1 MMGYRHLKHDVRLA
15 ARGGRVIGSVVLA
28 ALAASAIAQ
37 AVPPQG
43 ARGRSAQRP
52 APAKAAPAQSAP
64 AQSGQPAPQSGN
76 GQTVQDQ
83 SVPDNTGLD
92 IPTNLQ
98 IFGKVDPNVR
108 KPTAIVNDTVIT
120 GTDVDQRVSLV
131 AMANEAKL
139 SPEDRERL
147 KLQVL
152 RQLIDETLQIQEAK
166 TADITITPAEL
177 TQSYD
182 AVSKRFNRTPVA
194 MRAFLRESGSSERSL
209 KRQIEGELA
218 WQRYLRRRVEPFVNV
233 GDEEVKSIIDRLQAA
248 KGTDEFNLKEIY
260 LAATPANS
268 QQVYANAKQIL
279 QEIQKGAQPFEYF
292 ARQFSEAS
300 TRAVGGDLGWIRA
313 ATLPAQ
319 LAEAATTMQVGQ
331 VAGPIEVS
339 GGYSILYLTDKRQ
352 VLTADPRDAKLS
364 LKQLT
369 LRFPPNT
376 NQAQATA
383 RAQAFAKATQELRG
397 CGTVEKVAAGIGA
410 DVVDNDTVRI
420 RDLPP
425 QLQEVM
431 LKLQVGESSPPFGS
445 AEQGVRALVLCG
457 RDEAAGGSV
466 PNSEQI
472 QGQLEQQRV
481 NLRAQQKLRDLRRD
495 AVVEYR

>member
-1 MMGYRHLKHDVRLA
+1 MKHDVRLA
-15 ARGGRVIGSVVLA
+15 TRGSRVIGAVVLA
-28 ALAASAIAQ
+28 ALAAGAVAQ
-37 AVPPQG
+37 TAPP
-43 ARGRSAQRP
+43 AANSGR
-52 APAKAAPAQSAP
+52 
-64 AQSGQPAPQSGN
+64 
-76 GQTVQDQ
+76 TVSDQ
-83 SVPDNTGLD
+83 SIPDNTGLD
-92 IPTNLQ
+92 IPANLQ

-108 KPTAIVNDTVIT
+108 KPTAIVNDSVIT
-120 GTDVDQRVSLV
+120 GTDVDQRVALI
-131 AMANEAKL
+131 AMANEGAKL
-139 SPEDRERL
+139 SPEDRDRL

-152 RQLIDETLQIQEAK
+152 RQLIDETLQLQEAK
-166 TADITITPAEL
+166 TADITISPAEL

-194 MRAFLRESGSSERSL
+194 MTAYLRETGSSDRSL

-218 WQRYLRRRVEPFVNV
+218 WQRYLRKRVEPFVNV
-233 GDEEVKSIIDRLQAA
+233 GDEEVKGIIDRLEAA

-260 LAATPANS
+260 LAGNATNG
-268 QQVYANAKQIL
+268 QQVYANARQLI
-279 QEIQKGAQPFEYF
+279 QDIQKGGKPFDYY
-292 ARQFSEAS
+292 ATQFSEAS
-300 TRAVGGDLGWIRA
+300 TRAVGGDLGWVRA
-313 ATLPAQ
+313 ATLPPQ
-319 LAEAATTMQVGQ
+319 LAEAAQSMQVGQ

-352 VLTADPRDAKLS
+352 VLTADPRDARLS

-369 LRFPPNT
+369 LRFPANT
-376 NQAQATA
+376 TQAQAA
-383 RAQAFAKATQELRG
+383 VRAEAFAQATRNLRG

-457 RDEAAGGSV
+457 RDDPQSGALPSSA
-466 PNSEQI
+466 QI

>member
-15 ARGGRVIGSVVLA
+15 ARSGRVIGVVVLA
-28 ALAASAIAQ
+28 ALTASAIAQ
-37 AVPPQG
+37 TTPPQG
-43 ARGRSAQRP
+43 AAGQAGAGR
-52 APAKAAPAQSAP
+52 
-64 AQSGQPAPQSGN
+64 
-76 GQTVQDQ
+76 TVQDQ

-98 IFGKVDPNVR
+98 IFGKLDPNIR

-120 GTDVDQRVSLV
+120 GTDVDQRVELV

-166 TADITITPAEL
+166 TADVVITPAEL

-182 AVSKRFNRTPVA
+182 AVSKRFNRTPDT
-194 MRAFLRESGSSERSL
+194 MRSYLRESGSSERSL

-218 WQRYLRRRVEPFVNV
+218 WQRYLRKRVEPFVNV

-268 QQVYANAKQIL
+268 QQVYTNAKQIL
-279 QEIQKGAQPFEYF
+279 QEIQKGAQPFEYY

-376 NQAQATA
+376 NQAQAAA

-425 QLQEVM
+425 QLQEIM
-431 LKLQVGESSPPFGS
+431 LKLQVGQSSPPFGS

-457 RDEAAGGSV
+457 RDDAQAGSV
-466 PNSEQI
+466 PNSQQI

-495 AVVEYR
+495 AVVDYR

>member
-1 MMGYRHLKHDVRLA
+1 M
-15 ARGGRVIGSVVLA
+15 IGTVVLA
-28 ALAASAIAQ
+28 ALAASTIAQ
-37 AVPPQG
+37 TAP
-43 ARGRSAQRP
+43 RRAQPKP
-52 APAKAAPAQSAP
+52 APSQATSSKAAPAAQAAP
-64 AQSGQPAPQSGN
+64 AEAAADQASA

-98 IFGKVDPNVR
+98 IFGKLDPNVR
-108 KPTAIVNDTVIT
+108 KPTAVVNDTVIT
-120 GTDVDQRVSLV
+120 GTDVDQRVALV

-139 SPEDRERL
+139 SPEDRDRL

-152 RQLIDETLQIQEAK
+152 RQLIDETLEIQEAK
-166 TADITITPAEL
+166 TADVVITPAEM
-177 TQSYD
+177 TQSF
-182 AVSKRFNRTPVA
+182 AGVSKRFNRTPEA
-194 MRAFLRESGSSERSL
+194 MRAYLRESGSSERSL

-218 WQRYLRRRVEPFVNV
+218 WQRYLRKRVEPFVNV

-313 ATLPAQ
+313 ATLPGP
-319 LAEAATTMQVGQ
+319 LSEAATSMQVGQ
-331 VAGPIEVS
+331 VAGPIEVP

-376 NQAQATA
+376 TQAQATA
-383 RAQAFAKATQELRG
+383 RAQVFAKATQDLRG

-425 QLQEVM
+425 QLQEIM
-431 LKLQVGESSPPFGS
+431 LKLQVGQSTPPFGS

-457 RDEAAGGSV
+457 RDEAAGGAV

-495 AVVEYR
+495 AIVDYR

>member
-1 MMGYRHLKHDVRLA
+1 M
-15 ARGGRVIGSVVLA
+15 IGTVVLA
-28 ALAASAIAQ
+28 ALAASTIAQ
-37 AVPPQG
+37 TAPRRAAPK
-43 ARGRSAQRP
+43 P
-52 APAKAAPAQSAP
+52 AASRAAPSKAAAA
-64 AQSGQPAPQSGN
+64 QPAPSQQAPSQPN
-76 GQTVQDQ
+76 ADQANSGQTVQDQ

-98 IFGKVDPNVR
+98 IFGKLDPNVR
-108 KPTAIVNDTVIT
+108 KPTAVVNDTVIT
-120 GTDVDQRVSLV
+120 GTDVDQRVALV

-139 SPEDRERL
+139 SPEDRDRL

-152 RQLIDETLQIQEAK
+152 RQLIDETLEIQEAK
-166 TADITITPAEL
+166 TADVVITPAEM
-177 TQSYD
+177 TQSF
-182 AVSKRFNRTPVA
+182 AGVSKRFNRTPEA
-194 MRAFLRESGSSERSL
+194 MRAYLRESGSSERSL

-218 WQRYLRRRVEPFVNV
+218 WQRYLRKRVEPFVNV

-279 QEIQKGAQPFEYF
+279 QQIQKGAQPFEYF

-313 ATLPAQ
+313 ATLPGP
-319 LAEAATTMQVGQ
+319 LSEAATSMQVGQ
-331 VAGPIEVS
+331 VAGPIEVP

-376 NQAQATA
+376 TQAQAST
-383 RAQAFAKATQELRG
+383 RAQAFAKATQDLRG
-397 CGTVEKVAAGIGA
+397 CGTVEKVAAGIRA

-425 QLQEVM
+425 QLQEIM
-431 LKLQVGESSPPFGS
+431 LKLQVGQSTPPFGS

-495 AVVEYR
+495 AIVDYR